1 MTATVTATAS
11 RSVAV
16 FDVGLPPGIAFLRS
30 LGRAG
35 VPISAYASSMS
46 APGLWSRHTKSFR
59 RCPPLGELD
68 EFTDWLTEEML
79 CGRIDLVAPTSDSVA
94 FATAEALARVGRD
107 EPGHPSVDAVLD
119 SLMKSRFVTAM
130 EAAGF
135 PTPDT
140 ALPRSIDD
148 ALAAARR
155 MGYPVVLKPRSH
167 LGVGLDRGG
176 VIHSEAEL
184 IAAYSPYEIGPGQS
198 AVLAH
203 EKDLSLPLLQK
214 YHGFADFDLVS
225 VTGCLGPDGEVLA
238 LGHSKKIRQWP
249 PNTGVGTVF
258 EAVGEQAFTARA
270 IDAVRK
276 VIGSG
281 IFELEVLVRRDDE
294 EDFSAI
300 DLNPRAFGQIS
311 LDIAHGRDLPL
322 LWHQSVTG
330 QRVRPPRAPENPPKY
345 WQQAVPFV
353 ASVAVMLALGPSRA
367 AHLRDLRTLMSSVG
381 ATHSWKDPLPSM
393 VLALQFLRH
402 PGGLLWPF
410 AKKRQEP

>member
-1 MTATVTATAS
+1 VKPTAKAT

-30 LGRAG
+30 LDRAG
-35 VPISAYASSMS
+35 VPTAAYASTMT
-46 APGLWSRHTKSFR
+46 APGLWSRHAKSCR
-59 RCPPLGELD
+59 RCPALSELD
-68 EFTDWLTEEML
+68 EFTDWLTEEMYR
-79 CGRIDLVAPTSDSVA
+79 GRIDLVAPTSDVVA

-119 SLMKSRFVTAM
+119 SLMKSRFATAM
-130 EAAGF
+130 AAAGF
-135 PTPDT
+135 PTPHT
-140 ALPRSIDD
+140 ALPRSINE
-148 ALAAARR
+148 ALVAAKCL
-155 MGYPVVLKPRSH
+155 GYPVLLKPRSH

-176 VIHSEAEL
+176 VIGSEAEL
-184 IAAYSPYEIGPGQS
+184 IAAYEPYEIGPGQS

-203 EKDLSLPLLQK
+203 DKDLSLPLLQK
-214 YHGFADFDLVS
+214 YHGADDFDVVS

-249 PNTGVGTVF
+249 PKTGVGTVF
-258 EAVGEQAFTARA
+258 EAVGEQAFTGRA
-270 IDAVRK
+270 IEAVRK

-330 QRVRPPRAPENPPKY
+330 QLAKQPPVPANPPKY

-353 ASVAVMLALGPSRA
+353 ASVAVMLAVGPSRA
-367 AHLRDLRTLMSSVG
+367 AHLRDLRTLLSSVG
-381 ATHSWKDPLPSM
+381 ATRSWKDPLPSL
-393 VLALQFLRH
+393 VLALHFLRH

-410 AKKRQEP
+410 AKRRQAR